1 VTTTSHEALQR
12 DIEKLSRRLRLPHL
26 RDAAPDVLKAARSQ
40 RWDPAEALRVLLE
53 HEITGRDQSGRE
65 TRRKGAAFPSGKT
78 FRTWSEEASS
88 IPQATQQA
96 LQTLEWTTRRE
107 NVVLC
112 GPSGTGKSHFL
123 EALGQK
129 AIDHDLKVTWF
140 TLEDLGSL
148 VRRHRIDDTT
158 TRTIKK
164 ISRADLVCIDDIGL
178 LPASPDATEG
188 FFRLIDATYER
199 RSLAISSN
207 LHPSSFDQ
215 IMPKTLA
222 TAAVDRLLHHAHVVQ
237 TDGDSFRLKEA
248 TAGKGVITLNH

>member
-1 VTTTSHEALQR
+1 MTTTSHEALQR

-248 TAGKGVITLNH
+248 TAGKGVITLDQ